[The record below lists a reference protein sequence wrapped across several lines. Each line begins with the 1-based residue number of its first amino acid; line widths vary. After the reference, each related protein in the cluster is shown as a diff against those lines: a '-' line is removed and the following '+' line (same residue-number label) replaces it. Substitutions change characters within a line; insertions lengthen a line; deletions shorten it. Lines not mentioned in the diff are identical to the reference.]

1 MLLKL
6 TSLQAS
12 IKPEAVETIDE
23 PVWELEEKNVEDGA
37 EVQRKLKTK
46 MAKRLV
52 KKTKKLHDFLEE
64 HGFSEDVNE
73 PQKPSCFCRRECL
86 YPIHVATKNGD
97 AEVVRLLIDAGA
109 NPSQKTSK
117 GRSTVGI
124 AQKAHHHHLVPILEG
139 AKPLSARELMKI
151 QIESC

>member
-1 MLLKL
+1 MLV
-6 TSLQAS
+6 S
-12 IKPEAVETIDE
+12 
-23 PVWELEEKNVEDGA
+23 
-37 EVQRKLKTK
+37 LKTFFQPNIS
-46 MAKRLV
+46 AEASRV
-52 KKTKKLHDFLEE
+52 AF
-64 HGFSEDVNE
+64 V
-73 PQKPSCFCRRECL
+73 FC
-86 YPIHVATKNGD
+86 
-97 AEVVRLLIDAGA
+97 AGA

>member
-97 AEVVRLLIDAGA
+97 AEVVRLLIDAGWA
-109 NPSQKTSK
+109 E
-117 GRSTVGI
+117 VCW
-124 AQKAHHHHLVPILEG
+124 LLILSYTWFVHSDQHGSDEDPVVSVVIFTG
-139 AKPLSARELMKI
+139 AMA
-151 QIESC
+151 